1 MSPFAAWADVLVG
14 ERIADLHQ
22 QAERQRLA
30 RRVREGR
37 ARPVTA
43 GALSAR
49 AHPAR
54 GLLGGLR
61 RLLGSRGLSGTWA
74 EEPKRPVPV
83 VGAEGALRGELGLA
97 DPGREVRTRGAL
109 PAASPR
115 AATNGLLEVT
125 SHDA

>member
-1 MSPFAAWADVLVG
+1 VHPFAGWTEVVVG
-14 ERIADLHQ
+14 ERIADLHR

-43 GALSAR
+43 GTLSAR
-49 AHPAR
+49 AHPTR

-61 RLLGSRGLSGTWA
+61 RLLGSRRPSGTWA
-74 EEPKRPVPV
+74 KERKQYVPV
-83 VGAEGALRGELGLA
+83 VGAEEPSGELGLA
-97 DPGREVRTRGAL
+97 DPGREAHARGAL
-109 PAASPR
+109 PAAGPR
-115 AATNGLLEVT
+115 AATNEMLEVT